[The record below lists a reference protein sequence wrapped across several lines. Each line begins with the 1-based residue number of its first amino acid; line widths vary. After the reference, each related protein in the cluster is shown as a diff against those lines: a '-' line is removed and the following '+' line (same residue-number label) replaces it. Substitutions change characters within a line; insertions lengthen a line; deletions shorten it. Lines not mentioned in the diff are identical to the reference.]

1 MTFESYSNVV
11 GFFRYALNL
20 VITSFGFRDS
30 NNVDVDILY
39 KTDSYIIV
47 NKPEDVFVNNH
58 DKQVSC
64 VNTIIVIIATSME
77 FNLYYNS

>member
-1 MTFESYSNVV
+1 MTFESYLNIV
-11 GFFRYALNL
+11 GVFKYALSL
-20 VITSFGFRDS
+20 IIASFGFNDS

-39 KTDSYIIV
+39 KTDNYIIV

-64 VNTIIVIIATSME
+64 VNTIIVLIAA
-77 FNLYYNS
+77 